1 MSYVNCKCGSYI
13 KESSM
18 KSHLKTKKHLSANVK
33 RTKQTKQ
40 TKQTKIRPYN
50 PKPAPAYNNMLEI
63 GLISP
68 NIPDRHYM
76 NQFYKY
82 LTNPDSYIKD
92 SPLNIIQDGNLK
104 L

>member
-1 MSYVNCKCGSYI
+1 MSYINCKCGSYI

-33 RTKQTKQ
+33 RTKQTK
-40 TKQTKIRPYN
+40 TKIRPYN

-63 GLISP
+63 GLNSP
-68 NIPDRHYM
+68 NIPQRHYM

-82 LTNPDSYIKD
+82 LNNPDSYKD
-92 SPLNIIQDGNLK
+92 IQDEN
-104 L
+104 